1 MRAAGHR
8 CKLVLDPNAPV
19 MVGLFVDSLL
29 QLLQRCASFPL
40 GEDDIHVVFSTDC
53 TNYQAWQA
61 VVLFHSAILS
71 GHTGPITQL
80 VSALCLDYGTH
91 RQMSPWWGIGSPDN
105 DSKCAVRLLGI
116 SHICMSDLFLGS
128 LCTFALR

>member
-1 MRAAGHR
+1 MLRIIYSPLPFPALR
-8 CKLVLDPNAPV
+8 FCDV
-19 MVGLFVDSLL
+19 
-29 QLLQRCASFPL
+29 SFPL

-80 VSALCLDYGTH
+80 VS
-91 RQMSPWWGIGSPDN
+91 
-105 DSKCAVRLLGI
+105 
-116 SHICMSDLFLGS
+116 
-128 LCTFALR
+128 